1 MIQVV
6 GLLLML
12 AGTVMVLRVVSNV
25 DLQEEEDRERALR
38 RARAAHESRPSLR
51 RAA

>member
-25 DLQEEEDRERALR
+25 DLEEEEERERAAR
-38 RARAAHESRPSLR
+38 RARAARESRPSLR